1 MRPRYE
7 ELRNPGLTQD
17 AKTSKILSDVESGLN
32 MNISINVLLQPSKE
46 IEIKLLYHYF
56 TLHGKT
62 CV

>member
-1 MRPRYE
+1 MRLRSK
-7 ELRNPGLTQD
+7 ELRNSGLTQD
-17 AKTSKILSDVESGLN
+17 AKTSKILSDLESGLN

-56 TLHGKT
+56 TLLRKT